1 MGKHLSLSDR
11 AIIEK
16 YLAQDF
22 SFAFIARQLNRS
34 PSTIAR
40 EVKNHRCF
48 VMHYK
53 HTHNDCMNF
62 RGCLRR
68 NLCETESQYTCYG
81 RCKYCAEY
89 DCRNF
94 CSQYISFHCPLLDKP
109 PYVCTCC
116 PDEKNC
122 NRDHAYYTAHRAN
135 AEYLKLLSH
144 SRKGIRTP
152 PEKLLEIND
161 LIAPLIH
168 NGQSI
173 NHIFSTHAE
182 EIGVSEKTIYNY
194 IDMNAFDIRN
204 LDLPKKVKYRQ
215 RRSQKVLY
223 KFEYQCRKGRTITDF
238 KSYVEQNP
246 HLPIVEMDTVKGA
259 RGSGKV
265 LLTLIFRNSN
275 FMLVF
280 LLPDG
285 TQKSVLA
292 IFDKLTLLLGLET
305 FRKLF
310 PIILTDNGVE
320 FKGSHHLEFTENGAR
335 RTRLFYCDPQASW
348 QKAHIEK
355 NHVLIRRILPKGTT
369 FKFLSDEDIHRITCH
384 INSVARE
391 LFDNLTPFDLMQKE
405 EHKKLLDT
413 LALSP
418 IPPDEVCLKPTLL
431 KRN

>member
-1 MGKHLSLSDR
+1 MSKHLSLTDR

-22 SFAFIARQLNRS
+22 SFAFIAKQLNRS

-40 EVKNHRCF
+40 EIKNHRCF
-48 VMHYK
+48 VTNYK
-53 HTHNDCMNF
+53 HTHNDCLSF
-62 RGCLRR
+62 RNCLRR
-68 NLCETESQYTCYG
+68 NLCDTESQYTCFG
-81 RCKYCAEY
+81 RCKYCTEY
-89 DCRNF
+89 DCRSL
-94 CSQYISFHCPLLDKP
+94 CPQYISLNCPLLDKP

-116 PDEKNC
+116 PEEKTCKRN
-122 NRDHAYYTAHRAN
+122 HAYYTAHRAN
-135 AEYLKLLSH
+135 AEYLKQLSNC
-144 SRKGIRTP
+144 RRGIRTS

-161 LIAPLIH
+161 LITPLVQK
-168 NGQSI
+168 GQSI
-173 NHIFSTHAE
+173 NHIFSTHAT
-182 EIGVSEKTIYNY
+182 EIGLSEKTIYNY
-194 IDMNAFDIRN
+194 IDMNAFDIKN

-215 RRSQKVLY
+215 RRPQKVLT
-223 KFEYQCRKGRTITDF
+223 KLEYQCRKGRTLDDF
-238 KSYVEQNP
+238 KSFVEQNP
-246 HLPIVEMDTVKGA
+246 NLPIVEMDTVKGA
-259 RGSGKV
+259 RYSGKV
-265 LLTLIFRNSN
+265 LLTFIFRTSN
-275 FMLVF
+275 FMLIF

-285 TQKSVLA
+285 TQKSVQEV
-292 IFDKLTLLLGLET
+292 FDRLTLHLGLDT

-320 FKGSHHLEFTENGAR
+320 FKGSHHLEFTDNGAR

-369 FKFLSDEDIHRITCH
+369 FKFLTDEDIHLITCH

-391 LFDNLTPFDLMQKE
+391 LFNNCTPFELMQKE

-413 LALSP
+413 LALFP

-431 KRN
+431 KRK